1 MPTARWS
8 SAVTGADT
16 GLAESLDRA
25 VCGRR
30 VLLDPADDAVSLL
43 LAFGLSLLAAAVS
56 GDGERRDGATG
67 SGVNS
72 WRSEMGASYIDR
84 ALGAGTAS

>member
-8 SAVTGADT
+8 SAVTGVDA
-16 GLAESLDRA
+16 GLEESLDRA

-30 VLLDPADDAVSLL
+30 VLLDPADDAASLL
-43 LAFGLSLLAAAVS
+43 LAFGLSLLADAVS
-56 GDGERRDGATG
+56 GDGERRDGVTG